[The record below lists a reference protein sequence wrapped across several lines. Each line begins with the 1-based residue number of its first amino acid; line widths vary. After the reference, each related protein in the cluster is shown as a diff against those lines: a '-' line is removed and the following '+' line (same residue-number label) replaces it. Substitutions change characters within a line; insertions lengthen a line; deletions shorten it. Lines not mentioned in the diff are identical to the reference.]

1 MWPAIN
7 LPHPRKTPPVRLQLV
22 SVLPP
27 GGLCGAVA
35 CSTNSVSGRQVAE
48 RALYFWNNEY
58 IMSLIEDNSSV
69 TLPIMFPAL
78 YR

>member
-1 MWPAIN
+1 MS
-7 LPHPRKTPPVRLQLV
+7 PVASDRPDETDLTSRV
-22 SVLPP
+22 
-27 GGLCGAVA
+27 AV
-35 CSTNSVSGRQVAE
+35 RPQVAE